1 MGRMG
6 RIRERAYSM
15 LSVSDFKVLEKMKLF
30 EDYIKLYDLNQ
41 ADSVL
46 NEIKEILGNS
56 ILDKQFLIRAESLV
70 NYHLKRISK
79 EEYLDGFQKAIRLTI
94 PKYGSISLSNW
105 PLNFNEAMLLINIST
120 AYAENDDYLKA
131 IDVIKEAYSA
141 MKQSYMEEQQRAI
154 LLVTIANNLS
164 KWYGLTESHEK
175 AIEIANE
182 GIIMCK
188 KFKLGNALPNLL
200 YSVAW
205 NKEKLIELGV
215 LSPANKSECLMYLK
229 QGYYIASVMQLPFME
244 QFMEKHI
251 TTKYNVP
258 IEVIND

>member
-1 MGRMG
+1 
-6 RIRERAYSM
+6 
-15 LSVSDFKVLEKMKLF
+15 
-30 EDYIKLYDLNQ
+30 
-41 ADSVL
+41 
-46 NEIKEILGNS
+46 
-56 ILDKQFLIRAESLV
+56 LDKQFLIRAESLV